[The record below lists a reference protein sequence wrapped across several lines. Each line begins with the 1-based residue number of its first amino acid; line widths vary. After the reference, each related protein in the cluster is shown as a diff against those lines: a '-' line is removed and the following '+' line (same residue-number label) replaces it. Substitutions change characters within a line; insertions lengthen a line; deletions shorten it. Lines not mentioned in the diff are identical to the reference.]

1 MIGKIKAYVADVR
14 KEMSKVAWPTK
25 EQLRES
31 TVVVV
36 TTTLVLTAF
45 IYIVDFVLDQAVG
58 VIF

>member
-36 TTTLVLTAF
+36 TTTLVLTVF

>member
-36 TTTLVLTAF
+36 TTTLFLTVF